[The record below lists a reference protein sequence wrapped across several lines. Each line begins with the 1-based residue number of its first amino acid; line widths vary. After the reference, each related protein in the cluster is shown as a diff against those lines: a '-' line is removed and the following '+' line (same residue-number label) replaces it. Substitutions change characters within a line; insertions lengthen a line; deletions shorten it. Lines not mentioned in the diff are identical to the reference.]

1 MGTSSVATLGRPHL
15 VAPGDTKVICRAP
28 SYTGRR
34 TVLTRADGITLSGN
48 NTALPVPPLA
58 VVANEE

>member
-28 SYTGRR
+28 RYTGRV
-34 TVLTRADGITLSGN
+34 TFLTRVDDTTLSGN
-48 NTALPVPPLA
+48 NAALSPPLRA
-58 VVANEE
+58 YVANAA